1 MEQPQNPPNSLRLR
15 LRPVEIMGGAF
26 FTVGLVGFIYVQSE
40 KRATQPRRDTRACED
55 NAYRLHQLV
64 LDYMKSHDIL
74 PAADTARDAFLK
86 MAREIGTD
94 EERSALIQSDGCCCP
109 EAHRLSGGMG
119 YVYVGGGLK
128 TDVIK
133 THRALVFFCSHL
145 SHQAPKQYSQLMRG
159 VTLLSLKNEK
169 MAGYIDQAVKEG
181 PNGHV
186 GYAPKANERLKAELA
201 ERRKRE

>member
-86 MAREIGTD
+86 MAREIETD
-94 EERSALIQSDGCCCP
+94 EERSVFIQSDGCCCP
-109 EAHRLSGGMG
+109 EAHRLSGCSSSID
-119 YVYVGGGLK
+119 VGSASASRSRRFAECGG
-128 TDVIK
+128 
-133 THRALVFFCSHL
+133 RPMALGS
-145 SHQAPKQYSQLMRG
+145 
-159 VTLLSLKNEK
+159 
-169 MAGYIDQAVKEG
+169 AGCVEHWDG
-181 PNGHV
+181 
-186 GYAPKANERLKAELA
+186 
-201 ERRKRE
+201 